1 MEKNEKKKLRRR
13 MRGWTI
19 ARKSVKS
26 TQFNTRTPKTG
37 RKGVK
42 IDWIVETVENTGTGW
57 ALGVRREG
65 ATIKEDAIL
74 WNTGDVEVTSSPDEF
89 LKWQGDRRVQ
99 IVWKSN
105 GRKDYA
111 TIKEITWKMTECA
124 VTDWD
129 PKNVRS
135 TDESEESVDNESE
148 DGSIGQRTKKQK

>member
-1 MEKNEKKKLRRR
+1 M
-13 MRGWTI
+13 
-19 ARKSVKS
+19 
-26 TQFNTRTPKTG
+26 
-37 RKGVK
+37 
-42 IDWIVETVENTGTGW
+42 ETVENTGAGW

-74 WNTGDVEVTSSPDEF
+74 WNTGDVDVTSSPEEF

-148 DGSIGQRTKKQK
+148 DGFIGQK